1 INHERCTKCGICVI
15 YCPEGV
21 ITMMDDEPE
30 IDYDNCK
37 GCLICF
43 NECPVKAFNY
53 VREVEA
59 A

>member
-1 INHERCTKCGICVI
+1 MSDG
-15 YCPEGV
+15 G
-21 ITMMDDEPE
+21 PE

-43 NECPVKAFNY
+43 NECPVKAFSY
-53 VREVEA
+53 IREVEA